1 MAMTLK
7 VALGAAAVMLA
18 SQAMAQITFYE
29 GEGFRGRAVTI
40 DRDMRNL
47 DRRGLGD
54 RTGSVIVE
62 RGRWEVCEY
71 PRFEGRCALLR
82 RGEYDSLRGSG
93 LEWNISS
100 VRRVTREG
108 RRYDVEPQVSSA
120 PAYEFRRR
128 PTERVYQVPVAWSR
142 AVMGPPNQRCWVERQ
157 AVPMGNTGTGAN
169 VGGAIAGAV
178 IGGILG
184 HQIGGGSG
192 RDAATAAGVVA
203 GAAIGANQGT
213 GSSTMYGTQDVQR
226 CTTAA
231 SGPPAYYEVAY
242 NFRGTEHR
250 VQMSSAPG
258 TTITVNER
266 GEPRM

>member
-7 VALGAAAVMLA
+7 AALGAACLLLG
-18 SQAMAQITFYE
+18 SQAALAQITLYE

-47 DRRGLGD
+47 DRQGLGD
-54 RTGSVIVE
+54 RTGSIMVE
-62 RGRWEVCEY
+62 RGRWEVCER

-82 RGEYDSLRGSG
+82 RGNYDSLRGSG
-93 LEWNISS
+93 LEWDISS
-100 VRRVTREG
+100 VRRVPREG
-108 RRYDVEPQVSSA
+108 RQYDLEPQASTA
-120 PAYEFRRR
+120 PAYEYRRR
-128 PTERVYQVPVAWSR
+128 AQERVYEVPVAWSR

-157 AVPMGNTGTGAN
+157 AVPMGNSGAN
-169 VGGAIAGAV
+169 VGGALAGAV

-184 HQIGGGSG
+184 HQVGGGSG
-192 RDAATAAGVVA
+192 KDAATAAGVVA
-203 GAAIGANQGT
+203 GAAIGANQGG
-213 GSSTMYGTQDVQR
+213 GSSTRYGTQDVQK

-242 NFRGTEHR
+242 NFRGTQHV
-250 VQMSSAPG
+250 VQMSSAPPA
-258 TTITVNER
+258 TLTVNER